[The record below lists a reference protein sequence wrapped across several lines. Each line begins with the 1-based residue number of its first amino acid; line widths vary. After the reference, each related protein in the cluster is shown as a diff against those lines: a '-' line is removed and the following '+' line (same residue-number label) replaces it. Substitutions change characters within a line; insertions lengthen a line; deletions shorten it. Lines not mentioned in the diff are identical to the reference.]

1 MKDINKIIEFFKELS
16 FEEKT
21 HLYKVNG
28 VPIKNSVSGKIKQY
42 YKPFNRE
49 VISYHSAK
57 KNGVSQEELLKDW
70 DNKRDISI
78 IKGNKAHLF
87 GELYPFNRN
96 LRPQSKFDIAIMK
109 FWNDLPEHIIPII
122 MEARMYHKEDL
133 YAGTADGTL
142 YNTITGKYI
151 LIDYKTNI
159 DIFKNYKGQTMLAP
173 FEHLLDNP
181 FNKYQIQLSYYQILI
196 EQIEG
201 IEVSSRKLV
210 WLRPTGEY
218 ELYDTEN
225 FTHLIN

>member
-1 MKDINKIIEFFKELS
+1 
-16 FEEKT
+16 
-21 HLYKVNG
+21 
-28 VPIKNSVSGKIKQY
+28 
-42 YKPFNRE
+42 
-49 VISYHSAK
+49 
-57 KNGVSQEELLKDW
+57 
-70 DNKRDISI
+70 
-78 IKGNKAHLF
+78 
-87 GELYPFNRN
+87 
-96 LRPQSKFDIAIMK
+96 
-109 FWNDLPEHIIPII
+109 
-122 MEARMYHKEDL
+122 MYHKEEL

-173 FEHLLDNP
+173 FEHLLDSP
-181 FNKYQIQLSYYQILI
+181 FNKYQIQLSYYQILL
-196 EQIEG
+196 EQISG